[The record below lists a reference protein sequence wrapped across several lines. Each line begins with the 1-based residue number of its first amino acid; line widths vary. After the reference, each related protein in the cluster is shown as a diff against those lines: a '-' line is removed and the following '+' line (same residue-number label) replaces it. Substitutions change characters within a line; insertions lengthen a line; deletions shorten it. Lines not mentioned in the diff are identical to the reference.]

1 MCWRMG
7 GNNSDNFYLCSINLL
22 ASYQNFAFFYSQNIT
37 HQNLSVMTAKNP
49 NDDFVVSYLAIRRT
63 IGWLGLL
70 LPFMLLTGNYIVNSF
85 DILNSN
91 FFIRTDCY
99 TTPYTDTGSFK
110 FSVSH
115 YYYSTVGELF
125 TAVLCAVALFM
136 FCYKGHKL
144 RSWEKGLSDS
154 AMANLAGIFALGVVL
169 FPTASTHCI
178 TDNMR
183 SFQSSSSTGYIHFGF
198 ACLFFITLA
207 IMSMVNFRRT
217 EVREEFGKLKNHK
230 TYLACGIIMLTC
242 LALIAVYSIWIQ
254 EMRIS
259 WLDKTHPV
267 FCLEAIALIAFG
279 ISWLIKG
286 KLDIPAAIKK
296 VMPGK

>member
-1 MCWRMG
+1 MTDK
-7 GNNSDNFYLCSINLL
+7 NN
-22 ASYQNFAFFYSQNIT
+22 
-37 HQNLSVMTAKNP
+37 
-49 NDDFVVSYLAIRRT
+49 NDDLVVSYLAIRRT

-70 LPFMLLTGNYIVNSF
+70 LPFMLLFGNYVVNSL

-99 TTPYTDTGSFK
+99 TAPYKDTGSFK
-110 FSVSH
+110 FSISH

-144 RSWEKGLSDS
+144 RPGEKGLSDS

-169 FPTASTHCI
+169 FPTASTYCI
-178 TDNMR
+178 TDSMR
-183 SFQSSSSTGYIHFGF
+183 SFLSSSNTGYIHFAF

-217 EVREEFGKLKNHK
+217 AIPEEFGRLKNHK
-230 TYLACGIIMLTC
+230 TYFVCGIIMLSC
-242 LALIAVYSIWIQ
+242 LVLIAVYSIWIQ
-254 EMRIS
+254 YMAIG

-286 KLDIPAAIKK
+286 KLDIPAAVKK
-296 VMPGK
+296 AMPGK

>member
-1 MCWRMG
+1 MANTVK
-7 GNNSDNFYLCSINLL
+7 NN
-22 ASYQNFAFFYSQNIT
+22 
-37 HQNLSVMTAKNP
+37 
-49 NDDFVVSYLAIRRT
+49 NDELIISYLTIRKA

-70 LPFMLLTGNYIVNSF
+70 LPFILLIGNYVVNKL
-85 DILNSN
+85 DVLNSN

-99 TTPYTDTGSFK
+99 KAPYASAGSFK
-110 FSVSH
+110 FSISH

-125 TAVLCAVALFM
+125 TGVMCAVALFM

-144 RSWEKGLSDS
+144 RPGEKGLTDS
-154 AMANLAGIFALGVVL
+154 AMANLAGFFAFGVVV
-169 FPTASTHCI
+169 FPTASTYCI

-183 SFQSSSSTGYIHFGF
+183 SFLSSDTTGYIHFGF

-207 IMSMVNFRRT
+207 FMSMVNFRRT
-217 EVREEFGKLKNHK
+217 EVRGDFGKLKNHK
-230 TYLACGIIMLTC
+230 TYLVCGIIMLAC

-254 EMRIS
+254 PMQIE

-279 ISWLIKG
+279 TSWLLKG
-286 KLDIPAAIKK
+286 RLDIPAAIKK
-296 VMPGK
+296 MMPGK

>member
-1 MCWRMG
+1 MTDTPK
-7 GNNSDNFYLCSINLL
+7 NN
-22 ASYQNFAFFYSQNIT
+22 
-37 HQNLSVMTAKNP
+37 
-49 NDDFVVSYLAIRRT
+49 NDDLVVSYLAIRKT

-70 LPFMLLTGNYIVNSF
+70 LPFMLLAGNYVVNKL
-85 DILNSN
+85 DILNSS

-99 TTPYTDTGSFK
+99 TAPYKDTGSFK
-110 FSVSH
+110 FSISH

-144 RSWEKGLSDS
+144 RAGEKGLSDS
-154 AMANLAGIFALGVVL
+154 AMANLSGIFALGVVL
-169 FPTASTHCI
+169 FPTASTYCI
-178 TDNMR
+178 KDNMR
-183 SFQSSSSTGYIHFGF
+183 SFLSSDNTGYIHFGF

-217 EVREEFGKLKNHK
+217 EKREEFGKLKNHK
-230 TYLACGIIMLTC
+230 TYLVCGIIMLAC

-254 EMRIS
+254 QMQIS

-279 ISWLIKG
+279 TSWLIKG
-286 KLDIPAAIKK
+286 RLDIPAAIKK
-296 VMPGK
+296 MVPGK

>member
-1 MCWRMG
+1 MTDTQK
-7 GNNSDNFYLCSINLL
+7 NN
-22 ASYQNFAFFYSQNIT
+22 
-37 HQNLSVMTAKNP
+37 
-49 NDDFVVSYLAIRRT
+49 NDDYIVSYLAIRRA

-70 LPFMLLTGNYIVNSF
+70 LPFMLLLGNYVVNSL

-91 FFIRTDCY
+91 FFINTSCY
-99 TTPYTDTGSFK
+99 TAPYKDAGSFK
-110 FSVSH
+110 FSISH
-115 YYYSTVGELF
+115 YYYSSVGELF

-144 RSWEKGLSDS
+144 RPGEKGLSDS

-169 FPTASTHCI
+169 FPTSSTWCI

-183 SFQSSSSTGYIHFGF
+183 SFLSSSNTGYIHFSF

-217 EVREEFGKLKNHK
+217 ERREEFGKLKNHK
-230 TYLACGIIMLTC
+230 TYLACGIIMLAC

-254 EMRIS
+254 PMQIG

-286 KLDIPAAIKK
+286 RLDIPAAIKK

>member
-1 MCWRMG
+1 MANTDK
-7 GNNSDNFYLCSINLL
+7 NNNDNLI
-22 ASYQNFAFFYSQNIT
+22 
-37 HQNLSVMTAKNP
+37 
-49 NDDFVVSYLAIRRT
+49 VSYLAIRKA

-70 LPFMLLTGNYIVNSF
+70 LPFILLIGNYVVNNL

-99 TTPYTDTGSFK
+99 KCNESYVSAGSFK
-110 FSVSH
+110 FSISH

-125 TAVLCAVALFM
+125 TGVMCAVALFM

-144 RSWEKGLSDS
+144 RPGEKGLTDS
-154 AMANLAGIFALGVVL
+154 AMANLAGVFALGVVV
-169 FPTASTHCI
+169 FPTASTNCI

-183 SFQSSSSTGYIHFGF
+183 IFLSSDNTGHIHFAF

-207 IMSMVNFRRT
+207 VMSMVNFRRT
-217 EVREEFGKLKNHK
+217 EVRKDFGKLKNHK
-230 TYLACGIIMLTC
+230 TYLLCGIIMLAC
-242 LALIAVYSIWIQ
+242 LALIAIYSIWIQ
-254 EMRIS
+254 PMQIG

-279 ISWLIKG
+279 TSWLIKG
-286 KLDIPAAIKK
+286 KLDLPAAIKK
-296 VMPGK
+296 MMPGK

>member
-1 MCWRMG
+1 MADTEK
-7 GNNSDNFYLCSINLL
+7 NN
-22 ASYQNFAFFYSQNIT
+22 
-37 HQNLSVMTAKNP
+37 
-49 NDDFVVSYLAIRRT
+49 NDDLIVSYLAIRKA

-70 LPFMLLTGNYIVNSF
+70 LPFILLIGNYVVIKL

-91 FFIRTDCY
+91 FFIRSDCY
-99 TTPYTDTGSFK
+99 NSKEPYASAGSFK
-110 FSVSH
+110 FSISH

-125 TAVLCAVALFM
+125 TGVMCAVALFM

-144 RSWEKGLSDS
+144 RSGEKGLTDS
-154 AMANLAGIFALGVVL
+154 AMANLAGFFALGVVV
-169 FPTASTHCI
+169 FPTASTLCI

-183 SFQSSSSTGYIHFGF
+183 SFLSSDATGHIHFGF

-207 IMSMVNFRRT
+207 IMSIVNFRRT
-217 EVREEFGKLKNHK
+217 EVRKNFGKLKNHK
-230 TYLACGIIMLTC
+230 TYLVCGIIMLAC

-254 EMRIS
+254 AIQIG
-259 WLDKTHPV
+259 WLDKIHPV

-286 KLDIPAAIKK
+286 RLDIPAAIKK
-296 VMPGK
+296 MVPGK